1 MNVINDYGNLVFD
14 DELYHHGIL
23 GMKWGKRNGPP
34 YPITYGR
41 HSQSEKKAGWRKSL
55 AKVGSAVN
63 ATGKAIKGVA
73 SKTKKGLIRLNLYPK
88 KFMSEKEI
96 ADRVE
101 RLRQEDT
108 LMQALG
114 KKTRSQK
121 LQEKMEE
128 ERNAR
133 NAAKGAIQETLKQI
147 GTQAIVPLIKQKML
161 DKQKQDDKMKSDI
174 YEDARAAG
182 KSAVEA
188 MKAAEKGDT
197 SFAPRTNTDNSKGKG
212 GKGSFD
218 AEREARQGIFNT
230 LIKKGYPFKEAADR
244 ANALDPD
251 VTSDGIREKKDK
263 KNQNNSP
270 TAQQTHTQMLNS
282 RIQQMTNYDKTQ
294 KMRDTKTDLKVKA
307 DAILDKFRKNHP
319 DAKVNHNTG
328 EMTWD
333 GPSGKQSINLFH
345 VEKYKDEYKK

>member
-1 MNVINDYGNLVFD
+1 MNVIDDYRNLVFD

-34 YPITYGR
+34 YPIAYGR

-63 ATGKAIKGVA
+63 ATGKAIKGA
-73 SKTKKGLIRLNLYPK
+73 TSKTKKGLIRLNLYPK

-188 MKAAEKGDT
+188 MKAAEKGDS
-197 SFAPRTNTDNSKGKG
+197 SFAPRTSSDNSKGKG

-230 LIKKGYPFKEAADR
+230 LVKKGYTFKEAADR
-244 ANALDPD
+244 ANNLDPT
-251 VTSDGIREKKDK
+251 VTSNGIEVKQEKKG
-263 KNQNNSP
+263 KNDSSKVP
-270 TAQQTHTQMLNS
+270 QTRSQILNA

-294 KMRDTKTDLKVKA
+294 KMRDTKADLKVKA
-307 DAILDKFRKNHP
+307 DAILEKFRKNHP

-328 EMTWD
+328 VMTWD
-333 GPSGKQSINLFH
+333 TPSGKQSINLFH
-345 VEKYKDEYKK
+345 VEKYRDEYKK